1 MNVKQIK
8 IDFRVTKEIKR
19 FVYVYLIETET
30 GCALVDSG
38 VAGSETVIEKVISES
53 GHDPNEIKAIFLTHA
68 HPDHIGTAGYFRET
82 YGVRIY
88 ASEGEQP
95 WIENIDLQFKERPI
109 PNFYHLSGKSV
120 MVDQVVKDGD
130 QICLSEGIFVEA
142 IATPGHSVDGMSYRV
157 GDAVFIGDTVPVRGD
172 IPIFI
177 DPDATRSSLA
187 TLEKLSDV
195 DRFYPAW
202 DQTYSPEM
210 MRQKLSDAREIV
222 DELEQIICDAGPGME
237 LTALVDLV
245 CEKWQM
251 PMWKNNPLF
260 TKTIACCRRQ
270 EK

>member
-1 MNVKQIK
+1 
-8 IDFRVTKEIKR
+8 
-19 FVYVYLIETET
+19 
-30 GCALVDSG
+30 
-38 VAGSETVIEKVISES
+38 
-53 GHDPNEIKAIFLTHA
+53 
-68 HPDHIGTAGYFRET
+68 
-82 YGVRIY
+82 
-88 ASEGEQP
+88 
-95 WIENIDLQFKERPI
+95 
-109 PNFYHLSGKSV
+109 

-157 GDAVFIGDTVPVRGD
+157 GNAVFIGDTVPVRGD

-251 PMWKNNPLF
+251 PMWKTNPLF
-260 TKTIACCRRQ
+260 TKTIACCWRQ